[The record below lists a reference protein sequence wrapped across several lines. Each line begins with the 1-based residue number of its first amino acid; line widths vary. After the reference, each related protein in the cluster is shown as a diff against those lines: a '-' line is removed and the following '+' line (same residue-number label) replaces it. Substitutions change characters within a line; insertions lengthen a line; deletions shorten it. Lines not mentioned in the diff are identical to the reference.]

1 MVNYVSA
8 EAAAA
13 GALPYLSPVEA
24 LDDAALRGLQQAKL
38 VQQYEYLWQCS
49 PFYRRKFEAAG
60 LKRGA
65 VRTLEDLQQVPFTTK
80 QELRESLQAAPPFGE
95 HLAAPLASVIQ
106 MQASSG
112 TTGSPSYVALTAS
125 DARMW
130 QESSARSL
138 FACGIRPGDRVL
150 HGFSMSKGF
159 VGGLPIFQ
167 ALQYMGALDIPIG
180 ADGGVERL
188 LAAAFDLKP
197 QAVVGTPNFLLH
209 LAEAARTLLGR
220 DVREI
225 GVRRLVVGGEPGG
238 GIPALRQ
245 RIQEAWGAT
254 LCELMGGTDLG
265 VIYWAE
271 CDEQGGMHMTAPD
284 FIVAELIDPESAQVK
299 PFTEGATGE
308 LVYTAIHRQASP
320 VFRFRSGD
328 HVVVTG
334 TGCACGRRQPKVR
347 CFGRTDDM
355 LIVRGVNLFPSA
367 VQDVIEAM
375 RPAVS
380 GQVRVVAD
388 FEGHSTQ
395 KNLELLVERAQAE
408 PAGVSLAA
416 LKQEIEAR
424 IRGALSVKADVLLA
438 PHGSIEKPGAAK
450 VKLVL
455 RQMPP
460 IEGLQ

>member
-1 MVNYVSA
+1 MVNYVSD
-8 EAAAA
+8 AAASVA
-13 GALPYLSPVEA
+13 RLPYFSPVEA
-24 LDDAALRGLQQAKL
+24 LEPETVRQLQQARL
-38 VQQYEYLWQCS
+38 ADQFEYLWARS
-49 PFYRRKFEAAG
+49 TFYQRKFGAAG
-60 LKRGA
+60 LRPGS
-65 VRTLEDLQQVPFTTK
+65 VRTLDELQLVPFTTK
-80 QELRESLQAAPPFGE
+80 QELRDSLKAAPPFGE
-95 HLAAPLASVIQ
+95 HLAAPMADVIQ

-112 TTGSPSYVALTAS
+112 TTGSPSYVALTRQ
-125 DARMW
+125 DALMW

-138 FACGIRPGDRVL
+138 FACGIRPADLVL

-167 ALQYMGALDIPIG
+167 ALQYMGAVDIPIG
-180 ADGGVERL
+180 ADGGIERL

-197 QAVVGTPNFLLH
+197 NAIVGTPNFLLH
-209 LAEAARTLLGR
+209 LAEAAQAQLGR

-245 RIQEAWGAT
+245 RIEQAWGAT
-254 LCELMGGTDLG
+254 LCELMGGTDLA

-271 CDEQGGMHMTAPD
+271 CDAQDGMHMTAPD
-284 FIVAELIDPESAQVK
+284 SIIAELIDPDSGAAQ

-328 HVVVTG
+328 HILVTG
-334 TGCACGRRQPKVR
+334 TTCSCGRRQPKIR

-367 VQDVIEAM
+367 VQDLVEAM

-380 GQVRVVAD
+380 GQVRLVAD

-395 KNLELLVERAQAE
+395 SNLKLLVERARHE
-408 PAGVSLAA
+408 PPELSLLA
-416 LKQEIEAR
+416 LKQEIETR
-424 IRGALSVKADVLLA
+424 IRGALAVKAEVLLA

-450 VKLVL
+450 MKLVL
-455 RQMPP
+455 RSMPA

>member
-1 MVNYVSA
+1 
-8 EAAAA
+8 
-13 GALPYLSPVEA
+13 
-24 LDDAALRGLQQAKL
+24 
-38 VQQYEYLWQCS
+38 
-49 PFYRRKFEAAG
+49 
-60 LKRGA
+60 
-65 VRTLEDLQQVPFTTK
+65 VRTIDDLRRAPFTIK
-80 QELRESLQAAPPFGE
+80 QELRESLRAAPPFGE
-95 HLAAPLASVIQ
+95 HLAAPMAEVIQ

-112 TTGSPSYVALTAS
+112 TTGSPSYVALTRR
-125 DARMW
+125 DAAMW

-138 FACGIRPGDRVL
+138 FACGIRPGDLVL

-167 ALQYMGALDIPIG
+167 ALQYMGAIDIPIG
-180 ADGGVERL
+180 ADGGIERL

-197 QAVVGTPNFLLH
+197 DAIVGTPNFLLH
-209 LAEAARTLLGR
+209 LAEAARLQLSR

-238 GIPALRQ
+238 GIPALRE
-245 RIQEAWGAT
+245 RIEDAWGAVS
-254 LCELMGGTDLG
+254 CELMGGTDLA

-271 CDEQGGMHMTAPD
+271 CDAQDGMHMTAPD
-284 FIVAELIDPESAQVK
+284 FIVVELIDPVSGDAT
-299 PFTEGATGE
+299 PFVEGATGE
-308 LVYTAIHRQASP
+308 LVYTAIHREASP

-334 TGCACGRRQPKVR
+334 TTCRCGRTQPKIR

-355 LIVRGVNLFPSA
+355 LIIRGVNLFPSA
-367 VQDVIEAM
+367 VQDIVESM

-380 GQVRVVAD
+380 GQVRLVAD

-395 KNLELLVERAQAE
+395 ANLKLLVERAADE
-408 PAGVSLAA
+408 PAGLSLEA
-416 LKQEIEAR
+416 LRQEIEAR
-424 IRGALSVKADVLLA
+424 VRGALAVKADVMLA

-455 RQMPP
+455 RAMPA

>member
-1 MVNYVSA
+1 MVTYVS
-8 EAAAA
+8 ETAAHAA
-13 GALPYLSPVEA
+13 HQPWWASIEA
-24 LDDAALRGLQQAKL
+24 LDAGAVQALQQSRLAD
-38 VQQYEYLWQCS
+38 QFDYLQAHS
-49 PFYRRKFEAAG
+49 AFYRRKFAAAG
-60 LKRGA
+60 LGAGA
-65 VRTLEDLQQVPFTTK
+65 VRGVDDLQRVPFTTK
-80 QELRESLQAAPPFGE
+80 QELRDSLKAAPPFGE
-95 HLAAPLASVIQ
+95 HLAAPMAEVIQ

-112 TTGSPSYVALTAS
+112 TTGSPCYVALTRQ
-125 DARMW
+125 DALVW

-167 ALQYMGALDIPIG
+167 ALQYMGAVDIPIG
-180 ADGGVERL
+180 ADGGIERL

-197 QAVVGTPNFLLH
+197 NAIVGTPNFLLH
-209 LAEAARTLLGR
+209 LAEAAQAQLGR

-245 RIQEAWGAT
+245 RIQQAWGAT
-254 LCELMGGTDLG
+254 LTELMGGTDLA

-271 CDEQGGMHMTAPD
+271 CDQQDGMHMTAPD
-284 FIVAELIDPESAQVK
+284 FFVTELIDPDSGETK
-299 PFTEGATGE
+299 PVTEGATGE
-308 LVYTAIHRQASP
+308 LVYTAIQRQASP

-334 TGCACGRRQPKVR
+334 TTCACGRRQPRIR

-367 VQDVIEAM
+367 VQDLVESM
-375 RPAVS
+375 RPTVS

-388 FEGHSTQ
+388 FDGHSTQ
-395 KNLELLVERAQAE
+395 ANLKLLVERAEHE
-408 PAGVSLAA
+408 PLGLSLPA
-416 LKQEIEAR
+416 LKQDIEAR
-424 IRGALSVKADVLLA
+424 VRGALSVKAEVLLA
-438 PHGSIEKPGAAK
+438 PYGSIEKPGAAK
-450 VKLVL
+450 VKLVM
-455 RQMPP
+455 RQMPA

>member
-1 MVNYVSA
+1 MVQYVS
-8 EAAAA
+8 EAAAQA
-13 GALPYLSPVEA
+13 ARQPWWSPIEA
-24 LDDAALRGLQQAKL
+24 LDADALRALQTTRLQA
-38 VQQYEYLWQCS
+38 QFAYLLAHS
-49 PFYRRKFEAAG
+49 PFYRRKFAAAG
-60 LKRGA
+60 LGDGA
-65 VRTLEDLQQVPFTTK
+65 VRTLDDLQRVPFTSK
-80 QELRESLQAAPPFGE
+80 QELRDSLKAAPPFGE
-95 HLAAPLASVIQ
+95 HLAAPPAEVIQ

-112 TTGSPSYVALTAS
+112 TTGSPSYVALTRQ
-125 DARMW
+125 DAVTW

-150 HGFSMSKGF
+150 HGFSLSKGF

-167 ALQYMGALDIPIG
+167 ALQYMGAVDIPIG
-180 ADGGVERL
+180 ADGGVDRL

-197 QAVVGTPNFLLH
+197 QAIVGTPNFLLH
-209 LAEAARTLLGR
+209 LAEAAQTQLGR
-220 DVREI
+220 DVRDI

-245 RIQEAWGAT
+245 RIQQAWGAT
-254 LCELMGGTDLG
+254 LTELMGGTDLA

-271 CDEQGGMHMTAPD
+271 CEHQDGMHMTAPD
-284 FIVAELIDPESAQVK
+284 FIVTELIDPDSGQVK
-299 PFTEGATGE
+299 PFSEGATGE

-334 TGCACGRRQPKVR
+334 TTCACGRRQPKIR

-367 VQDVIEAM
+367 VQDIVEAL

-380 GQVRVVAD
+380 GQVRVIAD

-395 KNLELLVERAQAE
+395 ANLKLLVERAECE
-408 PAGVSLAA
+408 PAGTSLAA
-416 LKQEIEAR
+416 LKQDIEAR
-424 IRGALSVKADVLLA
+424 VRGALSVKAEVLLA
-438 PHGSIEKPGAAK
+438 PHGCIDKPGAAK

-455 RQMPP
+455 RAMPA

>member
-1 MVNYVSA
+1 MIAYVHP

-13 GALPYLSPVEA
+13 AALPCWSPVEA
-24 LDDAALRGLQQAKL
+24 LDAAALHALQTARLQQQMAW
-38 VQQYEYLWQCS
+38 LWARS
-49 PFYRRKFEAAG
+49 PFYRRKLGAAG
-60 LKRGA
+60 LGPDSVCEPA
-65 VRTLEDLQQVPFTTK
+65 DLARVPFTTK
-80 QELRESLQAAPPFGE
+80 QELRDSLRAAPPFGE
-95 HLAAPLASVIQ
+95 HLAADAADVIQ

-112 TTGSPSYVALTAS
+112 TTGSPSYVALTRQ
-125 DARMW
+125 DAAMW

-167 ALQYMGALDIPIG
+167 ALQYLGALDIPIG

-188 LAAAFDLKP
+188 LAAAFDLQP
-197 QAVVGTPNFLLH
+197 QAIVGTPNFLLH
-209 LAEAARTLLGR
+209 LAEAAQELLGR

-245 RIQEAWGAT
+245 RIQEAWNAP
-254 LCELMGGTDLG
+254 LCELMGGTDLA

-271 CDEQGGMHMTAPD
+271 CQHQAGMHMTAPD
-284 FIVAELIDPESAQVK
+284 FIVTELIDPVSGEPK
-299 PFTEGATGE
+299 PFDEGATGE
-308 LVYTAIHRQASP
+308 LVYSAIHRQASP
-320 VFRFRSGD
+320 VLRFRSGD

-334 TGCACGRRQPKVR
+334 TRCACGRRQPMIR

-367 VQDVIEAM
+367 VQDLVEAM
-375 RPAVS
+375 RPTLS
-380 GQVRVVAD
+380 GQVRVIAD

-395 KNLELLVERAQAE
+395 ANLKLLVERAQNE
-408 PAGVSLAA
+408 PAGLSLPA
-416 LKQEIEAR
+416 LKQEIEQR
-424 IRGALSVKADVLLA
+424 VRGALAVKAEVLLA
-438 PHGSIEKPGAAK
+438 PHGSIDKPGAAK
-450 VKLVL
+450 VKLVWREL
-455 RQMPP
+455 PF

>member
-1 MVNYVSA
+1 MVNYVSD
-8 EAAAA
+8 EA
-13 GALPYLSPVEA
+13 GTLGGMPYYAPVEA
-24 LDDAALRGLQQAKL
+24 LEPAALRRLQEAHLARQMEHLWARSAFYQRKL
-38 VQQYEYLWQCS
+38 
-49 PFYRRKFEAAG
+49 RAAG
-60 LKRGA
+60 LAPGD
-65 VRTLEDLQQVPFTTK
+65 VRTLDDLRRVPFTTK
-80 QELRESLQAAPPFGE
+80 QELRDSLRAAPPFGE
-95 HLAAPLASVIQ
+95 HLAAPMAEVIQ

-112 TTGSPSYVALTAS
+112 TTGSPSYVALTRR
-125 DARMW
+125 DARTW

-150 HGFSMSKGF
+150 HGFSLSKGF

-197 QAVVGTPNFLLH
+197 QAIVGTPNFLLH
-209 LAEAARTLLGR
+209 LAEAAQQQLGR
-220 DVREI
+220 SVREI

-238 GIPALRQ
+238 GIPALRA
-245 RIQEAWGAT
+245 RIEEAWGAT
-254 LCELMGGTDLG
+254 LCELMGGTDLA

-271 CDEQGGMHMTAPD
+271 CDAQDGMHMTAPD
-284 FIVAELIDPESAQVK
+284 FIHAELIDPDSGETR

-308 LVYTAIHRQASP
+308 LVYSALQREASP
-320 VFRFRSGD
+320 VLRFRSGD
-328 HVVVTG
+328 HVVVTR
-334 TGCACGRRQPKVR
+334 TRCSCGRAQPKIR

-367 VQDVIEAM
+367 VQDLVESM

-380 GQVRVVAD
+380 GQVRIVAD

-395 KNLELLVERAQAE
+395 ANLKLLGERAERE
-408 PAGVSLAA
+408 PPGLTPAA

-424 IRGALSVKADVLLA
+424 VRGALAVKAEVLLA

-450 VKLVL
+450 VRLVL
-455 RQMPP
+455 RELPR
-460 IEGLQ
+460 IEGLA

>member
-1 MVNYVSA
+1 MVAYVHPD
-8 EAAAA
+8 AAVA
-13 GALPYLSPVEA
+13 GAWPAWSPVEL
-24 LDDAALRGLQQAKL
+24 LDGDAVRSLQTARLQQQLAC
-38 VQQYEYLWQCS
+38 LWARS
-49 PFYRRKFEAAG
+49 PFYQHKFQAAG
-60 LKRGA
+60 LA
-65 VRTLEDLQQVPFTTK
+65 PDSIRTLDDLQRVPFTTK
-80 QELRESLQAAPPFGE
+80 QELRDSLRAAPPFGE
-95 HLAAPLASVIQ
+95 HLAAPLADVIQ

-112 TTGSPSYVALTAS
+112 TTGSPSYVALTAA
-125 DARMW
+125 DALMW
-130 QESSARSL
+130 QETSARSL

-150 HGFSMSKGF
+150 HGFSLSKGF

-197 QAVVGTPNFLLH
+197 QAIVGTPNFLLH
-209 LAEAARTLLGR
+209 LAEASQTLLGR

-245 RIQEAWGAT
+245 RIEAAWGAT
-254 LCELMGGTDLG
+254 LCELMGGTDLA
-265 VIYWAE
+265 VIYWGE
-271 CDEQGGMHMTAPD
+271 CDHQGGMHMTAPD
-284 FIVAELIDPESAQVK
+284 FIVTELIDPDSGQVK
-299 PFTEGATGE
+299 PFSEGATGE
-308 LVYTAIHRQASP
+308 LVYTAIQRQASP

-334 TGCACGRRQPKVR
+334 MQCRCGRRQPQIR

-367 VQDVIEAM
+367 VQDLIESM
-375 RPAVS
+375 RPTVS
-380 GQVRVVAD
+380 GQVRLVAD

-395 KNLELLVERAQAE
+395 ANLKVVVERAEHE
-408 PAGVSLAA
+408 PPGLRLDA
-416 LKQEIEAR
+416 LKQDIEAR
-424 IRGALSVKADVLLA
+424 IRGALSIKPDVLLA

-450 VKLVL
+450 VKLVWRAL
-455 RQMPP
+455 PA

>member
-1 MVNYVSA
+1 M
-8 EAAAA
+8 
-13 GALPYLSPVEA
+13 PYFSPIEA
-24 LDDAALRGLQQAKL
+24 LGPDAIGEIQDRRLRA
-38 VQQYEYLWQCS
+38 QYAYLWANS

-60 LKRGA
+60 LGPDSI
-65 VRTLEDLQQVPFTTK
+65 RTRADLARVPFTLK
-80 QELRESLQAAPPFGE
+80 PELRDSLKAAPPLGE
-95 HLAAPLASVIQ
+95 HLAAALSDVIQ
-106 MQASSG
+106 IQASSG
-112 TTGSPSYVALTAS
+112 TTGSPSYVGLTRQ
-125 DARMW
+125 DAIMW

-180 ADGGVERL
+180 ADGGVDRL

-209 LAEAARTLLGR
+209 LAEVAQSQLGR
-220 DVREI
+220 SVREI

-238 GIPALRQ
+238 GIPALRE
-245 RIQEAWGAT
+245 RIAMAWGAT
-254 LCELMGGTDLG
+254 VCELMGGTDLG

-271 CDEQGGMHMTAPD
+271 CDEQAGMHMTAPD
-284 FIVAELIDPESAQVK
+284 HIIAELIDPVSGEARA
-299 PFTEGATGE
+299 FDEGATGE

-328 HVVVTG
+328 HVVVTA
-334 TGCACGRRQPKVR
+334 TRCRCGRAQPMIR

-367 VQDVIEAM
+367 VQDLVEGM
-375 RPAVS
+375 RPTVS
-380 GQVRVVAD
+380 GQVRLIAD
-388 FEGHSTQ
+388 FDGHTTQ
-395 KNLELLVERAQAE
+395 RNLKVVVERAE
-408 PAGVSLAA
+408 HDTVDPDA
-416 LKQEIEAR
+416 LRREIEGR
-424 IRGALSVKADVLLA
+424 IRGALSVKAEVMLA
-438 PHGSIEKPGAAK
+438 PYGSIEKPGAAK

-455 RQMPP
+455 REMPS
-460 IEGLQ
+460 IAGLQ

>member
-1 MVNYVSA
+1 MVNYVS
-8 EAAAA
+8 ERAATAA
-13 GALPYLSPVEA
+13 GMPFFSPVEA
-24 LDDAALRGLQQAKL
+24 LEPEALRALQQQRLQA
-38 VQQYEYLWQCS
+38 QYAYLWRHS
-49 PFYRRKFEAAG
+49 PFYQRKFRAAG
-60 LKRGA
+60 LTPGA
-65 VRTLEDLQQVPFTTK
+65 VNSLDDLAKLPFTLK
-80 QELRESLQAAPPFGE
+80 QELRDSLRAAPPFDE
-95 HLAAPLASVIQ
+95 HLAAPMADVIQ

-112 TTGSPSYVALTAS
+112 TTGSPSYVALTAQ
-125 DARMW
+125 DAVMW

-138 FACGIRPGDRVL
+138 FACGIRPGDMVL

-167 ALQYMGALDIPIG
+167 ALQYMGAVDIPIG
-180 ADGGVERL
+180 ADGGIERL

-197 QAVVGTPNFLLH
+197 AAIVGTPNFLLH
-209 LAEAARTLLGR
+209 LAEAARTQLGR
-220 DVREI
+220 SVADI

-245 RIQEAWGAT
+245 RIEQAWGAKV
-254 LCELMGGTDLG
+254 CELMGGTDLG

-271 CDEQGGMHMTAPD
+271 CDEQDGMHMTAPD
-284 FIVAELIDPESAQVK
+284 SIIAELIDPDTGQVL
-299 PFTEGATGE
+299 PMTEGATGE

-334 TGCACGRRQPKVR
+334 TRCACGRTQPKVR

-367 VQDVIEAM
+367 VQDLMEAM
-375 RPAVS
+375 SPTVS
-380 GQVRVVAD
+380 GQVRLIAD

-395 KNLELLVERAQAE
+395 ANIKLLVERAAHCSADVE
-408 PAGVSLAA
+408 A
-416 LKQEIEAR
+416 LKQEIESR
-424 IRGALSVKADVLLA
+424 VRGALAVKPEVILA
-438 PHGSIEKPGAAK
+438 PFGSIERPGAAK
-450 VKLVL
+450 IKLVL
-455 RQMPP
+455 RAMPV